1 MVSLQQFKTWHGR
14 VHKSGKKQQKL
25 RCYSLSINLNKC
37 WIMILIAH
45 TVHARSGLVWR
56 EDKSNKVW
64 QNSSE
69 QTEKKQKGTICM
81 YHMDDLDIA
90 CFFMEILFI
99 HWKCT
104 MVKIMQGSLKSTM
117 KLRQIGCI
125 QYFHKKTMTE
135 LTDVIKMHHKA
146 AEKYHISSKKLN
158 DSEKRKVKD
167 HCCYIGLYQRAAYN
181 ALHIHFLILADQH
194 IIFKTNVNKI
204 LLFSVK

>member
-1 MVSLQQFKTWHGR
+1 MV
-14 VHKSGKKQQKL
+14 
-25 RCYSLSINLNKC
+25 
-37 WIMILIAH
+37 
-45 TVHARSGLVWR
+45 
-56 EDKSNKVW
+56 E
-64 QNSSE
+64 
-69 QTEKKQKGTICM
+69 
-81 YHMDDLDIA
+81 
-90 CFFMEILFI
+90 
-99 HWKCT
+99 
-104 MVKIMQGSLKSTM
+104 IMQGSLKSTM